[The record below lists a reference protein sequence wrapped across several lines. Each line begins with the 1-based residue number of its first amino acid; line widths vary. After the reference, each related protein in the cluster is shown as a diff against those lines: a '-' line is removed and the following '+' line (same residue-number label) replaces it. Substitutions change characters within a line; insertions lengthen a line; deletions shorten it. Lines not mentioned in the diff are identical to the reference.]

1 MLARMDEPNWRR
13 LHPASVVVGRRGGFI
28 VTAVIALVSFV
39 GVVLGLVIGDMPG
52 LVKGLV
58 VVGWLGS
65 IGVLTWMSI
74 VLPRRTYEHTR
85 YRVDGLGLLLHRG
98 RIFHSEIGVARSRI
112 QHTDVTQG
120 PIQRLYG
127 LATLSIYT
135 AGTEDAQIAV
145 SGIAFDE
152 ARRLRTELTGQ
163 SDDDVV

>member
-1 MLARMDEPNWRR
+1 MLARMDEPVWRR
-13 LHPASVVVGRRGGFI
+13 LHPASVAVGRRAGLILVAG
-28 VTAVIALVSFV
+28 IALVSLVGTSIAAIADNPPGFLKILMLAAWIAMV
-39 GVVLGLVIGDMPG
+39 GVMT
-52 LVKGLV
+52 
-58 VVGWLGS
+58 WLS
-65 IGVLTWMSI
+65 LS
-74 VLPRRTYEHTR
+74 LPRWRYLNTR
-85 YRVDGLGLLLHRG
+85 YRVDALGLLLHRG
-98 RIFHSEIGVARSRI
+98 RLFHSELGVARSRI

-135 AGTEDAQIAV
+135 AGTEDAQIDV